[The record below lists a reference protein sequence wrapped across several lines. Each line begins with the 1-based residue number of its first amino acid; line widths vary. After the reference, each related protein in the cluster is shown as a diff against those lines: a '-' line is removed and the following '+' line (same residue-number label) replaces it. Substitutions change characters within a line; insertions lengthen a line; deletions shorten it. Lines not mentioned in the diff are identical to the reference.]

1 MSLRTTARIAAS
13 LVTLAL
19 LGLVAA
25 PLAGADQDPYG
36 STTTT
41 TSAVGEAEASCSLS
55 LSEAKPGTEVIAKVA
70 GVFFG
75 EHVNILFDGVI
86 VGSTTAPAAPV
97 TAQSASGAVAFG
109 GQALAAQDTVDTT
122 TVTIKFT
129 VPKAAV
135 GTHLVTAVGD
145 TFTCFCNP
153 RGEFKV
159 LAASSGTGGL
169 ARTGIEAALLLVI
182 AAALLIIGRTLL
194 DGSKRRRRR
203 AQSDEDERD
212 LTSVGR

>member
-1 MSLRTTARIAAS
+1 MSVRTTARIAAS
-13 LVTLAL
+13 LVTAAL
-19 LGLVAA
+19 LCVMAA
-25 PLAGADQDPYG
+25 PVAGAQQDPYG

-55 LSEAKPGTEVIAKVA
+55 LGEAKPGTEVTAKVA

-75 EHVNILFDGVI
+75 EHVNVLFDGVI

-97 TAQSASGAVAFG
+97 VAQSTSGGVVFN
-109 GQALAAQDTVDTT
+109 GQAIASQDVDTT
-122 TVTIKFT
+122 TVTVKFT
-129 VPKAAV
+129 VPKAAA

-159 LAASSGTGGL
+159 LAASGGGSL
-169 ARTGIEAALLLVI
+169 ARTGVEALLVLVI
-182 AAALLIIGRTLL
+182 AAALLIIGRTLIE
-194 DGSKRRRRR
+194 GSKHRRRRT
-203 AQSDEDERD
+203 QVDDDERH
-212 LTSVGR
+212 LTNAGR